1 MVVEYTLPYNDLTF
15 SLYSNGPFM
24 NELNRNK
31 KPTIFTKAVLRAIC
45 CIMHYFHIAPIGHV
59 KF

>member
-24 NELNRNK
+24 NETEWK
-31 KPTIFTKAVLRAIC
+31 
-45 CIMHYFHIAPIGHV
+45 
-59 KF
+59 